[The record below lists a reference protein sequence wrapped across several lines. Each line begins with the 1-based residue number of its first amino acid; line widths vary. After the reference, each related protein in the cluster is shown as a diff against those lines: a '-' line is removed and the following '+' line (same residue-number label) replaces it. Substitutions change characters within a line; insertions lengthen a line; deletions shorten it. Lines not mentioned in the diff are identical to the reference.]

1 MIKIFMMIGAPG
13 IGKSTWA
20 KNHADKLSN
29 NYKII
34 SRDEIRFKM
43 LIGNGDAN
51 KIKLTTTEYFSKE
64 DEVVKEFI
72 SQIKSCVKNN
82 KDVFIDSTNLSIF
95 SRNKLKKELN
105 FSDEEVEY
113 IAIFFVSPISVC
125 LERNNKREGL
135 KKVPYNSICNMCKK
149 IQYPS
154 EREHF
159 KNVVII
165 AP

>member
-1 MIKIFMMIGAPG
+1 MIKIFIMIGAPG
-13 IGKSTWA
+13 IGKSTWL
-20 KNHADKLSN
+20 KNHANELSK

-43 LIGNGDAN
+43 LIGNEDAD

-64 DEVVKEFI
+64 DKVVKEFI
-72 SQIKSCVKNN
+72 SQIKSYAKNN
-82 KDVFIDSTNLSIF
+82 KDVFVDSTNLSIF
-95 SRNKLKKELN
+95 SRNKLKKELG

-113 IAIFFVSPISVC
+113 IAVFFTSPISIC

-135 KKVPYNSICNMCKK
+135 RKVPYNSICNMCKK

-154 EREHF
+154 EKEHF
-159 KNVVII
+159 KEVIVV